1 MRGSASLSVKISI
14 AALVAVLLLGILK
27 GVQFAAI
34 ASLLMLVAGAAR
46 PHVDPGA
53 HSAQRANGSAEKS
66 RSRISA
72 SASRRRTSQITWS
85 CELPPLARPPGFAT
99 DVR

>member
-1 MRGSASLSVKISI
+1 MRHSASLSVKISI
-14 AALVAVLLLGILK
+14 VALVAVLLLGILK

-53 HSAQRANGSAEKS
+53 HSAQRANGSAGKS
-66 RSRISA
+66 RSREYA
-72 SASRRRTSQITWS
+72 SASCRRTSQITRS
-85 CELPPLARPPGFAT
+85 CQPPPSVRPP
-99 DVR
+99 